1 MVYILEFEEEEGSKP
16 LGNENE
22 GRRGS
27 THETTSH
34 WGGVHQGN
42 GDDGR
47 Y

>member
-22 GRRGS
+22 GRRG
-27 THETTSH
+27 
-34 WGGVHQGN
+34 GVHQGN